1 MALTSIK
8 TAGHHRAAAIRFGA
22 ALAGAFGSGLFF
34 ASTAQAGEGKAV
46 PWQMNLQEAATPVA
60 EFIHSFHNA
69 LVVTITVI
77 TLFVLA
83 LLILVSFKFSAKK
96 NPVPSQTT
104 HHVGLEIAWT
114 LIPVLIL
121 VVIAIPSFRLLKMQ
135 IVPPAPDLT
144 LKVTGNAWYW
154 KFEYPKDAGGGF
166 EFDVRML
173 SDEDIAEAVKSG
185 KGKKEDFPRLL
196 AVDNEVFVPV
206 NKNILVHVTAADV
219 LHSFSVQPFGIKV
232 DAVPGR
238 LNQTWFRA
246 TKEGK
251 YYGQCQ
257 ELCGKDH
264 AFMPLVINVV
274 SEEKYLAWLAGAKK
288 KFAATDGPAIK
299 TASTEISAR

>member
-8 TAGHHRAAAIRFGA
+8 FAERARDAANRMAAGLAAATGVGLVSLASAFA
-22 ALAGAFGSGLFF
+22 A
-34 ASTAQAGEGKAV
+34 EGNAK
-46 PWQMNLQEAATPVA
+46 PWQMDLQPAATPVA
-60 EFIHSFHNA
+60 EFIHSFHTG
-69 LVVTITVI
+69 LLVTITVI

-83 LLILVSFKFSAKK
+83 LLILVAVKFNAKK

-121 VVIAIPSFRLLKMQ
+121 VVIAIPSFRLLKQQ
-135 IVPPAPDLT
+135 IVPPPADIT

-154 KFEYPKDAGGGF
+154 KFEYTKDSGGF
-166 EFDVRML
+166 EFEARML
-173 SDEDIAEAVKSG
+173 SEEDRKKLTGGNKDKEAE
-185 KGKKEDFPRLL
+185 FPRLL
-196 AVDNEVFVPV
+196 AVDNEVVVPV
-206 NKNILVHVTAADV
+206 NKNVVVQVTASDV
-219 LHSFSVQPFGIKV
+219 IHAFAVQAFGVKV

-246 TKEGK
+246 TREGL

-264 AFMPLVINVV
+264 AFMPLAIRVV
-274 SEEKYLAWLAGAKK
+274 SEEKYKLWLADAKK
-288 KFAATDGPAIK
+288 KYAAIGDAPVQ
-299 TASTEISAR
+299 TADTSVSTR